1 MNFDL
6 ITVNFFPAMG
16 SIFIIVF
23 LISNKKLEPYVRKNF
38 FVFALIVLAE
48 LVIYNLEMTMMYT
61 WVNVKIHTLMTALG
75 YTLRPFMLCEYIN
88 IANRRDKKKTVNRL
102 MLIPA
107 VANVFYA
114 FAPFYG
120 FERLTYWYTDGH
132 VFYRGPLG
140 YFPYISTA
148 VYIVAILY
156 IALQVR
162 KVNWLESLVIFM
174 DVIFLTVGVVSEG
187 FFACY
192 AMLRICVVAVM
203 TYYYMF
209 FQSEIY
215 KEDIFSKKLEQAKM
229 ADEFSLELITTLA
242 GTIDAKDAYTKGH
255 SQRVAAYSKEIAR
268 RLGKDEGFQKE
279 IYCMGLLHDIG
290 KIGIPDSII
299 NKNGRLSEDE
309 FTVMREHSVIGSNL
323 LKDIKIKPNLFIGAR
338 WHHERCDG
346 KGYPD
351 GLRKRNIPIE
361 ARIIAVAEVYDAMS
375 SSRSYRS
382 LLPQSRIITQLEA
395 SRDTQLDSEIVTVML
410 QMIYEDPDYK
420 MQQGSEN
427 YDLFAQH

>member
-88 IANRRDKKKTVNRL
+88 IANRRDTKKTVNRL

-203 TYYYMF
+203 TYC
-209 FQSEIY
+209 QC
-215 KEDIFSKKLEQAKM
+215 
-229 ADEFSLELITTLA
+229 
-242 GTIDAKDAYTKGH
+242 
-255 SQRVAAYSKEIAR
+255 
-268 RLGKDEGFQKE
+268 RL
-279 IYCMGLLHDIG
+279 
-290 KIGIPDSII
+290 KIS
-299 NKNGRLSEDE
+299 
-309 FTVMREHSVIGSNL
+309 
-323 LKDIKIKPNLFIGAR
+323 
-338 WHHERCDG
+338 
-346 KGYPD
+346 
-351 GLRKRNIPIE
+351 
-361 ARIIAVAEVYDAMS
+361 
-375 SSRSYRS
+375 
-382 LLPQSRIITQLEA
+382 
-395 SRDTQLDSEIVTVML
+395 
-410 QMIYEDPDYK
+410 
-420 MQQGSEN
+420 
-427 YDLFAQH
+427 

>member
-1 MNFDL
+1 
-6 ITVNFFPAMG
+6 
-16 SIFIIVF
+16 
-23 LISNKKLEPYVRKNF
+23 
-38 FVFALIVLAE
+38 
-48 LVIYNLEMTMMYT
+48 
-61 WVNVKIHTLMTALG
+61 
-75 YTLRPFMLCEYIN
+75 
-88 IANRRDKKKTVNRL
+88 
-102 MLIPA
+102 
-107 VANVFYA
+107 
-114 FAPFYG
+114 
-120 FERLTYWYTDGH
+120 
-132 VFYRGPLG
+132 
-140 YFPYISTA
+140 
-148 VYIVAILY
+148 
-156 IALQVR
+156 
-162 KVNWLESLVIFM
+162 
-174 DVIFLTVGVVSEG
+174 
-187 FFACY
+187 
-192 AMLRICVVAVM
+192 
-203 TYYYMF
+203 MF

-420 MQQGSEN
+420 MQQGSED